1 MDHRGFQDAPSKLCA
16 DHEGAVT
23 LTTAG
28 LLARPSRQR
37 EELIQDA
44 RRAAQRVVGELGL
57 ECQTQRE
64 APRNG
69 WRNMWIA
76 FVIIAAILLFVRLQ
90 F

>member
-1 MDHRGFQDAPSKLCA
+1 MDDRGFQDAPSKLCA
-16 DHEGAVT
+16 DHEGVVT

-28 LLARPSRQR
+28 LLARPSRPR
-37 EELIQDA
+37 EELIRDA
-44 RRAAQRVVGELGL
+44 RRAAQRAVHELGF

-76 FVIIAAILLFVRLQ
+76 LVVIGVILLFVRLQ

>member
-1 MDHRGFQDAPSKLCA
+1 MDDRGFQDAASNLWA
-16 DHEGAVT
+16 DQEGAVT

-28 LLARPSRQR
+28 SLARPSRQR

-44 RRAAQRVVGELGL
+44 RRAAQRAVRERGL

-69 WRNMWIA
+69 WRDMWIA
-76 FVIIAAILLFVRLQ
+76 LVTIGVILLFVRLQ

>member
-1 MDHRGFQDAPSKLCA
+1 MTHRGFQDVPSKLSA
-16 DHEGAVT
+16 DHDGAVT

-37 EELIQDA
+37 EELIQEA
-44 RRAAQRVVGELGL
+44 RKAAQRAIRGSGPEP
-57 ECQTQRE
+57 EEERE
-64 APRNG
+64 APAHG

-76 FVIIAAILLFVRLQ
+76 LVVIGAVLFLLRLR

>member
-1 MDHRGFQDAPSKLCA
+1 MDDRGFQDAPSKLGT

-28 LLARPSRQR
+28 LLARPSRQS
-37 EELIQDA
+37 EELIREA
-44 RRAAQRVVGELGL
+44 RRAAQRVCELRL

-64 APRNG
+64 APTNG